1 MDGDNLKLKYIMKKS
16 IRIQMRQCRVVL
28 YSWYKSLN
36 NAMVF
41 ILEGSTNGIQIKLIR
56 DNQSIATSKVELY
69 DGNNSATGA
78 TKFYLSIDF
87 DI

>member
-1 MDGDNLKLKYIMKKS
+1 MQSSS
-16 IRIQMRQCRVVL
+16 ILVVQIFVKTQWCL
-28 YSWYKSLN
+28 YW
-36 NAMVF
+36 
-41 ILEGSTNGIQIKLIR
+41 GSTNGIQIKHIR

-78 TKFYLSIDF
+78 TKFYLGIDF

>member
-1 MDGDNLKLKYIMKKS
+1 
-16 IRIQMRQCRVVL
+16 
-28 YSWYKSLN
+28 
-36 NAMVF
+36 MVF

-78 TKFYLSIDF
+78 TKYYLGIDF

>member
-1 MDGDNLKLKYIMKKS
+1 MKLKYIIKEVYSYTNETVQSSS
-16 IRIQMRQCRVVL
+16 ILVVQIIVKRNGV
-28 YSWYKSLN
+28 Y
-36 NAMVF
+36 
-41 ILEGSTNGIQIKLIR
+41 IGGSTNGIQIKHIR

-78 TKFYLSIDF
+78 TKFYLGIDF

>member
-1 MDGDNLKLKYIMKKS
+1 
-16 IRIQMRQCRVVL
+16 
-28 YSWYKSLN
+28 
-36 NAMVF
+36 MVF
-41 ILEGSTNGIQIKLIR
+41 ILEGSTNGIQIKHIR

-78 TKFYLSIDF
+78 TKFYLGIYF

>member
-1 MDGDNLKLKYIMKKS
+1 
-16 IRIQMRQCRVVL
+16 
-28 YSWYKSLN
+28 
-36 NAMVF
+36 MVF

-56 DNQSIATSKVELY
+56 DNQSIATSKVELC

>member
-1 MDGDNLKLKYIMKKS
+1 MGVYIG
-16 IRIQMRQCRVVL
+16 
-28 YSWYKSLN
+28 
-36 NAMVF
+36 
-41 ILEGSTNGIQIKLIR
+41 GSTNWYSNKTYSVII
-56 DNQSIATSKVELY
+56 NHIATSKIELY

>member
-1 MDGDNLKLKYIMKKS
+1 
-16 IRIQMRQCRVVL
+16 
-28 YSWYKSLN
+28 
-36 NAMVF
+36 MVF

-87 DI
+87 DIFVIHYIAIIYQTQIYYMV

>member
-1 MDGDNLKLKYIMKKS
+1 
-16 IRIQMRQCRVVL
+16 
-28 YSWYKSLN
+28 
-36 NAMVF
+36 MVF

-78 TKFYLSIDF
+78 TKFYFSIDF